1 MRATLCRSYAGLG
14 LIMLLAGA
22 ATPVRAQNDAEES
35 AATRPPADSGAIIVT
50 ATRSG
55 TALENLPLSVSVVEE
70 AELQGQLRQNRNVL
84 NALEFTVPGLSIQA
98 PEARGSCGGQ
108 IRGRTASFQ
117 INGVPVNEDL
127 RPGSCTAPFALSPFA
142 IESIEVVRGGTAL
155 YGAGAPGGIIN
166 LQTRR
171 AKGRD
176 LEIDFTAQTSF
187 ATDVARDTF
196 VTDLYV
202 GAGQD
207 LGAFDYYV
215 GAGYTDSGLQRSGNG
230 NPVFSSEFEAI
241 DLVGSFGLDIGEARI
256 AFTGTF
262 HDEDKGREFYPE
274 GTFLPGSDAVASVVE
289 VTPHPQLDE
298 AGDRSITGVLSFN
311 HPDLLAHDV
320 TLALFFQKQ
329 EIIQRDNFFDIAFGN
344 DFFASNRENSRLG
357 LRSTFVRSYDLG
369 GGSLKTSYGID
380 FTRND
385 FKRFTV
391 DPAGED
397 EIIGYITPAFYLET
411 LAPFAQ
417 AEFTTGAL
425 TLTGGVRHEWYSG
438 AIEEEGFDPDLPRA
452 ATPGAFADSELTLW
466 NAGAIY
472 QVTDAVQLYAGF
484 SQGAELSQLG
494 RAARGA
500 TDPGAISNEPATS
513 DQYELGLRGSSGP
526 VSYGAAVYYA
536 ESDASSQIQP
546 DPSCAGETFCPLI
559 PLRIPERAWGIEA
572 QAQWQA
578 LDTLRLSGVF
588 TLQRGEVFDEDAG
601 EWIAFS
607 TDRAVPLRITGRAD
621 WQPVDGLG
629 VGFQLTHYGASSFFS
644 PTQQA
649 IGFAESDAVTLAA
662 ANIAYNLGPVSI
674 YAAADNLFDEVYV
687 NPAAQGDGLDFFNYE
702 APGRRVTIGVSGRF

>member
-1 MRATLCRSYAGLG
+1 MRSNLFVTSAVATLIALPAAAPA
-14 LIMLLAGA
+14 LAQ
-22 ATPVRAQNDAEES
+22 TVDAE
-35 AATRPPADSGAIIVT
+35 APATDGASGGGSAIIVT

-55 TALENLPLSVSVVEE
+55 TALESLPLSVSVVTQE
-70 AELQGQLRQNRNVL
+70 ELQAQLRQNRNIL
-84 NALEFTVPGLSIQA
+84 SALEFTVPGLSIQA
-98 PEARGSCGGQ
+98 PEDRSSCGSQ

-127 RPGSCTAPFALSPFA
+127 RPGSCTAPFAISPFA
-142 IESIEVVRGGTAL
+142 VESVEVVRGGTAL

-176 LEIDFTAQTSF
+176 LEIDVTAQTSF
-187 ATDVARDTF
+187 NTDVADDTF

-207 LGAFDYYV
+207 LGAFDFYV

-230 NPVFSSEFEAI
+230 LPVYSSEFEAV

-256 AFTGTF
+256 ALTGTF
-262 HDEDKGREFYPE
+262 HDENKGRDFYPE
-274 GTFLPGSDAVASVVE
+274 GAFLPGSSEVASVIAVA
-289 VTPHPQLDE
+289 PHPQVGE
-298 AGDRSITGVLSFN
+298 AGDRSVTGILSFN

-320 TLALFFQKQ
+320 TLALFFQEQ
-329 EIIQRDNFFDIAFGN
+329 EIIQRDNFFDVAFGD
-344 DFFASNRENSRLG
+344 DFFASNRENSRFG

-369 GGSLKTSYGID
+369 GGSLKTSYGLD
-380 FTRND
+380 YTRND
-385 FKRFTV
+385 FLRFIV

-397 EIIGYITPAFYLET
+397 TITGYITPAFYLET

-417 AEFTTGAL
+417 AEFSTGAL

-438 AIEEEGFDPDLPRA
+438 AIEEEGFDPSLPRA
-452 ATPGAFADSELTLW
+452 ATPGDFADSELTLW

-472 QVTDAVQLYAGF
+472 QLTDAMQLYAGF
-484 SQGAELSQLG
+484 SQGAELTQLG

-500 TDPGAISNEPATS
+500 TDPGTISNEPATS
-513 DQYELGLRGSSGP
+513 DQYELGLRGNTGA

-536 ESDASSQIQP
+536 SSDASSRIQP

-572 QAQWQA
+572 QAQWKVLQNLQLA
-578 LDTLRLSGVF
+578 GVF

-601 EWIAFS
+601 EWINFS
-607 TDRAVPLRITGRAD
+607 TDRAVPLRITARAD
-621 WQPVDGLG
+621 WQPIEHLSLG
-629 VGFQLTHYGASSFFS
+629 AQVTHYGASSFFT

-649 IGFAESDAVTLAA
+649 LGFVDSDAVTLAS
-662 ANIAYNLGPVSI
+662 ANIGYDLGRVRL
-674 YAAADNLFDEVYV
+674 YLAADNLFDEVYV
-687 NPAAQGDGLDFFNYE
+687 NPASQGDGLDFFNYE
-702 APGRRVTIGVSGRF
+702 APGRRVTIGINGRF

>member
-1 MRATLCRSYAGLG
+1 MRPHLYASSA
-14 LIMLLAGA
+14 LIASAILIA
-22 ATPVRAQNDAEES
+22 AAPASAQSGDAVDPVAETSPEG
-35 AATRPPADSGAIIVT
+35 GAIIVT

-55 TALENLPLSVSVVEE
+55 TELENLPLSVSVVDEE
-70 AELQGQLRQNRNVL
+70 TLQTQLRQNRNIL
-84 NALEFTVPGLSIQA
+84 TALEFTVPGLSIQD
-98 PEARGSCGGQ
+98 PENRSSCGSQ

-142 IESIEVVRGGTAL
+142 IQSVEVVRGGTAL

-171 AKGRD
+171 AKGRA
-176 LEIDFTAQTSF
+176 LEIDAVAQTSF
-187 ATDVARDTF
+187 NSDVADDTF

-230 NPVFSSEFEAI
+230 LPVFSSEFEAV

-262 HDEDKGREFYPE
+262 HDENKGREFYPA
-274 GTFLPGSDAVASVVE
+274 GTFLPGSDEVASVVE
-289 VTPHPQLDE
+289 VAPHPQLDE
-298 AGDRSITGVLSFN
+298 AGDRSITGILSFN

-320 TLALFFQKQ
+320 TLALFFQEQ
-329 EIIQRDNFFDIAFGN
+329 EIIQRDNFFDVAFGN

-357 LRSTFVRSYDLG
+357 LRSTFVRDYAVAG
-369 GGSLKTSYGID
+369 GRLKTSYGLD

-385 FKRFTV
+385 FQRFTV
-391 DPAGED
+391 DPVGED
-397 EIIGYITPAFYLET
+397 RIIGYITPDFFLET

-417 AEFTTGAL
+417 AEFTAGRV

-438 AIEEEGFDPDLPRA
+438 AITEEGFDPLLPRA
-452 ATPGAFADSELTLW
+452 ATPGDFADSELTLW
-466 NAGAIY
+466 NAGVVY
-472 QVTDAVQLYAGF
+472 QVTDAMQAYAGF

-500 TDPGAISNEPATS
+500 PDPGAISNEPATS
-513 DQYELGLRGSSGP
+513 DQYELGLRGEAGR
-526 VSYGAAVYYA
+526 VSYGAAIYYA

-559 PLRIPERAWGIEA
+559 PLRIPERFWGLEA

-578 LDTLRLSGVF
+578 QDNLQLSGVF
-588 TLQRGEVFDEDAG
+588 TLQRGEVLDEDSG
-601 EWIAFS
+601 EFISFS
-607 TDRAVPLRITGRAD
+607 TDRTVPLRITARAD
-621 WQPVDGLG
+621 WEPIEKLGL
-629 VGFQLTHYGASSFFS
+629 GFQLTHYGASSFFT
-644 PTQQA
+644 PTQQD
-649 IGFAESDAVTLAA
+649 IGFVESDAVTLAA
-662 ANIAYNLGPVSI
+662 ANIGYDFGPLRV

-687 NPAAQGDGLDFFNYE
+687 SPAAQGDGLDFFNYE

>member
-1 MRATLCRSYAGLG
+1 MRSNLFVTSAVATLIALPAAAPA
-14 LIMLLAGA
+14 LAQ
-22 ATPVRAQNDAEES
+22 TVDAE
-35 AATRPPADSGAIIVT
+35 APATDGASGGGSAIIVT

-55 TALENLPLSVSVVEE
+55 TALESLPLSVSVVTQE
-70 AELQGQLRQNRNVL
+70 ELQAQLRQNRNIL
-84 NALEFTVPGLSIQA
+84 SALEFTVPGLSIQA
-98 PEARGSCGGQ
+98 PEDRSSCGSQ

-127 RPGSCTAPFALSPFA
+127 RPGSCTAPFAISPFA
-142 IESIEVVRGGTAL
+142 VESVEVVRGGTAL

-176 LEIDFTAQTSF
+176 LEIDVTAQTSF
-187 ATDVARDTF
+187 NTDVADDTF

-207 LGAFDYYV
+207 LGAFDFYV

-230 NPVFSSEFEAI
+230 LPVYSSEFEAV

-262 HDEDKGREFYPE
+262 HDENKGRDFYPE
-274 GTFLPGSDAVASVVE
+274 GAFLPGSSEVASVIAVA
-289 VTPHPQLDE
+289 PHPQVGE
-298 AGDRSITGVLSFN
+298 AGDRSVTGILSFN

-320 TLALFFQKQ
+320 TLALFFQEQ
-329 EIIQRDNFFDIAFGN
+329 EIIQRDNFFDVAFGD
-344 DFFASNRENSRLG
+344 DFFASNRENSRFG

-369 GGSLKTSYGID
+369 GGSLKTSYGLD
-380 FTRND
+380 YTRND
-385 FKRFTV
+385 FLRFIV

-397 EIIGYITPAFYLET
+397 TITGYITPAFYLET

-417 AEFTTGAL
+417 AEFSTGAL

-438 AIEEEGFDPDLPRA
+438 AIEEEGFDPSLPRA
-452 ATPGAFADSELTLW
+452 ATPGDFADSELTLW

-472 QVTDAVQLYAGF
+472 QLTDAMQLYAGF
-484 SQGAELSQLG
+484 SQGAELTQLG

-500 TDPGAISNEPATS
+500 TDPGTISNEPATS
-513 DQYELGLRGSSGP
+513 DQYELGLRGNTGA

-536 ESDASSQIQP
+536 SSDASSRIQP

-572 QAQWQA
+572 QAQWKVLQNLQLA
-578 LDTLRLSGVF
+578 GVF

-601 EWIAFS
+601 EWINFS
-607 TDRAVPLRITGRAD
+607 TDRAVPLRITARAD
-621 WQPVDGLG
+621 WQPIEHLSLG
-629 VGFQLTHYGASSFFS
+629 AQVTHYGASSFFT

-649 IGFAESDAVTLAA
+649 LGFVDSDAVTLAS
-662 ANIAYNLGPVSI
+662 ANIGYDLGRVRL
-674 YAAADNLFDEVYV
+674 YLAADNLFDEVYV
-687 NPAAQGDGLDFFNYE
+687 NPASQGDGLDFFNYE
-702 APGRRVTIGVSGRF
+702 APGRRVTIGINGRF

>member
-1 MRATLCRSYAGLG
+1 MRPFHSRSSAFASFLA
-14 LIMLLAGA
+14 LLS
-22 ATPVRAQNDAEES
+22 ATPALAQNNEVQQEGAEVTQAE
-35 AATRPPADSGAIIVT
+35 AGTIIVT

-55 TALENLPLSVSVVEE
+55 TELDSLPLSVSVVNE
-70 AELQGQLRQNRNVL
+70 AELQQQLRQNRNIL
-84 NALEFTVPGLSIQA
+84 SALEFTVPGLSIQA
-98 PEARGSCGGQ
+98 PEDRSSCGSQ

-127 RPGSCTAPFALSPFA
+127 RPGSCTAPFAISPFA
-142 IESIEVVRGGTAL
+142 VESVEVVRGGTAL

-176 LEIDFTAQTSF
+176 LEIDVTAQTSF
-187 ATDVARDTF
+187 NTDVADDTF

-215 GAGYTDSGLQRSGNG
+215 GVGYTDSGLQRSGNG
-230 NPVFSSEFEAI
+230 NPVLSSEFEAV

-262 HDEDKGREFYPE
+262 HDENKGRDFYPE
-274 GTFLPGSDAVASVVE
+274 GAFLPGSDEVASVIE
-289 VTPHPQLDE
+289 VAPHPQVGE
-298 AGDRSITGVLSFN
+298 AGDRSVTGILSFN

-320 TLALFFQKQ
+320 TLALFFQEQ
-329 EIIQRDNFFDIAFGN
+329 EIIQRDNFFDVAFGD
-344 DFFASNRENSRLG
+344 DFFASNRENSRFG

-369 GGSLKTSYGID
+369 GGNLKTSYGLD
-380 FTRND
+380 YTRND
-385 FKRFTV
+385 FLRFTV

-397 EIIGYITPAFYLET
+397 TITGYITPAFFLET

-417 AEFTTGAL
+417 AEFSIGAL

-438 AIEEEGFDPDLPRA
+438 AIEEEGFDPSLPRA
-452 ATPGAFADSELTLW
+452 ATPGDFADSELTLW

-472 QVTDAVQLYAGF
+472 QLTDAMQLYAGF
-484 SQGAELSQLG
+484 SQGAELTQLG

-513 DQYELGLRGSSGP
+513 DQYELGLRGNTGA

-536 ESDASSQIQP
+536 SSDASSQIQP

-559 PLRIPERAWGIEA
+559 PLRIPERAWGLEA
-572 QAQWQA
+572 QAQWKVLQNLQLA
-578 LDTLRLSGVF
+578 GVF
-588 TLQRGEVFDEDAG
+588 TLQRGEVFDENAG
-601 EWIAFS
+601 EWINFS

-621 WQPVDGLG
+621 WQPVEKLSIGAQ
-629 VGFQLTHYGASSFFS
+629 VTHYGASSFFT

-649 IGFAESDAVTLAA
+649 LGFVDSDAVTLAA
-662 ANIAYNLGPVSI
+662 ANISYDLGRLRI

-687 NPAAQGDGLDFFNYE
+687 NPASQGDGLDFFNYE

>member
-1 MRATLCRSYAGLG
+1 MRPLHSHSSAFASFLA
-14 LIMLLAGA
+14 LLS
-22 ATPVRAQNDAEES
+22 ATPALAQNNEVQQEGAEVTQAE
-35 AATRPPADSGAIIVT
+35 AGTIIVT

-55 TALENLPLSVSVVEE
+55 TALESLPLSVSVVTEE
-70 AELQGQLRQNRNVL
+70 ELQAQLRQNRNIL
-84 NALEFTVPGLSIQA
+84 SALEFTVPGLSIQA
-98 PEARGSCGGQ
+98 PEDRSSCGSQ

-127 RPGSCTAPFALSPFA
+127 RPGSCTAPFAISPFA
-142 IESIEVVRGGTAL
+142 VESVEVVRGGTAL

-176 LEIDFTAQTSF
+176 LEIDVTAQTSF
-187 ATDVARDTF
+187 NTDVADDTF

-230 NPVFSSEFEAI
+230 NPALSSEFEAV

-256 AFTGTF
+256 AFTGTL
-262 HDEDKGREFYPE
+262 HDENKGRDFYPE
-274 GTFLPGSDAVASVVE
+274 GAFLPGSNEVASVIE
-289 VTPHPQLDE
+289 VAPHPQVGE
-298 AGDRSITGVLSFN
+298 AGDRSVTGILSFN

-320 TLALFFQKQ
+320 TLALFFQEQ
-329 EIIQRDNFFDIAFGN
+329 EIIQRDNFFDVAFGN
-344 DFFASNRENSRLG
+344 DFFASNRENSRFG

-369 GGSLKTSYGID
+369 GGSLKTSYGLD
-380 FTRND
+380 YTRND
-385 FKRFTV
+385 FLRFTV

-397 EIIGYITPAFYLET
+397 TITGYITPAFYLET

-417 AEFTTGAL
+417 AEFSRGAL

-438 AIEEEGFDPDLPRA
+438 AIEEEGFDPSLPRA
-452 ATPGAFADSELTLW
+452 ATPGDFADSELTLW

-472 QVTDAVQLYAGF
+472 QLSDAIQLYAGF
-484 SQGAELSQLG
+484 SQGAELTQLG
-494 RAARGA
+494 RAARGE
-500 TDPGAISNEPATS
+500 TDPSAISNEPATS
-513 DQYELGLRGSSGP
+513 DQYELGLRGNTGA

-536 ESDASSQIQP
+536 SSDASSQIQP

-559 PLRIPERAWGIEA
+559 PLRIPERAWGLEA
-572 QAQWQA
+572 QAQWKV
-578 LDTLRLSGVF
+578 LDNLQLAGVF
-588 TLQRGEVFDEDAG
+588 TLQRGEVFDEDTG
-601 EWIAFS
+601 EWINFS
-607 TDRAVPLRITGRAD
+607 TDRAVPLRITARAD
-621 WQPVDGLG
+621 WQPIEQLSLG
-629 VGFQLTHYGASSFFS
+629 AQVTHYGASSFFT

-649 IGFAESDAVTLAA
+649 LGFVDSDAVTLAS
-662 ANIAYNLGPVSI
+662 ANIGYDLGQVHL
-674 YAAADNLFDEVYV
+674 YLAADNLFDEVYV
-687 NPAAQGDGLDFFNYE
+687 NPASQGDGLDFFNYE